1 MDNKKKALKAR
12 NDYLLGIES
21 ANASINRYFADD
33 CSDLMDVS
41 KNIKTYDTPA
51 LRQTGSRN
59 LMGPKTLPTIW
70 GTYMKLVTKYQISA
84 INSC

>member
-41 KNIKTYDTPA
+41 KTPIKI
-51 LRQTGSRN
+51 L
-59 LMGPKTLPTIW
+59 
-70 GTYMKLVTKYQISA
+70 
-84 INSC
+84 

>member
-41 KNIKTYDTPA
+41 KNIKLKD
-51 LRQTGSRN
+51 LSICQS
-59 LMGPKTLPTIW
+59 
-70 GTYMKLVTKYQISA
+70 
-84 INSC
+84 

>member
-1 MDNKKKALKAR
+1 MGNTNNLIKNKMNCEQML
-12 NDYLLGIES
+12 
-21 ANASINRYFADD
+21 
-33 CSDLMDVS
+33 
-41 KNIKTYDTPA
+41 TYDTPA

>member
-1 MDNKKKALKAR
+1 MTGVENVCLSMNIYISTFQRETKYMDNKKKALKAR

-41 KNIKTYDTPA
+41 KNIKLKD
-51 LRQTGSRN
+51 LSICQS
-59 LMGPKTLPTIW
+59 
-70 GTYMKLVTKYQISA
+70 
-84 INSC
+84 